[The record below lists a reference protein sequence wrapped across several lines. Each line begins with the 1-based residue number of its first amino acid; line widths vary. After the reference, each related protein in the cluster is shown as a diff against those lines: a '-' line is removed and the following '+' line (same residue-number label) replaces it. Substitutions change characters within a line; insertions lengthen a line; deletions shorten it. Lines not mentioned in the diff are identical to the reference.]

1 MPLPLHRSLVFEA
14 KKFGE
19 HISVRLSTSLT
30 ENFHP
35 FVLDSTWSQCKDISF
50 ILETDRESSTKGKL
64 SKTNV
69 LKILSLLDPNRVL
82 DRSTSEGRS
91 QTSGKNDLSR
101 LVLSSRKENRNS
113 LSLAQGEREREE
125 DGKNVGRSGRVE
137 RKEEEEEGGWLPK
150 KCWPWRTFSSLRC
163 LASRVRFKGLNSWR
177 TGFRVSNA
185 SRDGFSTRI
194 RAPRTACLS
203 TGFVSRTKL
212 SPRGEQWGETG
223 ESNAKL
229 RWQMKGDLSS
239 LGRKTVAEG
248 GLFLFVARRFYIYI
262 FVFPSW
268 TRSWILRWTP
278 LFSIDWIFI
287 IDLSRLK
294 MIRKISLRKWS
305 EIIIQ
310 SSRK

>member
-113 LSLAQGEREREE
+113 LSLAQGERERERRMVKTLE
-125 DGKNVGRSGRVE
+125 D
-137 RKEEEEEGGWLPK
+137 
-150 KCWPWRTFSSLRC
+150 
-163 LASRVRFKGLNSWR
+163 
-177 TGFRVSNA
+177 
-185 SRDGFSTRI
+185 
-194 RAPRTACLS
+194 
-203 TGFVSRTKL
+203 
-212 SPRGEQWGETG
+212 RGEWKEKKRRKRVGGCQRSVDLGEL
-223 ESNAKL
+223 SLLFDAWRHASAL
-229 RWQMKGDLSS
+229 KG
-239 LGRKTVAEG
+239 
-248 GLFLFVARRFYIYI
+248 
-262 FVFPSW
+262 
-268 TRSWILRWTP
+268 
-278 LFSIDWIFI
+278 
-287 IDLSRLK
+287 
-294 MIRKISLRKWS
+294 
-305 EIIIQ
+305 
-310 SSRK
+310 